1 MKNIKTIP
9 FNWDTY
15 QSDKDKY
22 TLVTRDGREVTELI
36 RFSQQPENGDIMY
49 GLVRGEVF
57 SWDDDGSYF
66 SDIAEHNREDLMLEY
81 EEKVVGSWVN
91 IHQDESG
98 QYLYVGATYST
109 MKEAMKYT
117 TSEGYVT
124 TINLNDIV
132 CK

>member
-36 RFSQQPENGDIMY
+36 RFSHQPENGDIMY

-66 SDIAEHNREDLMLEY
+66 SDIAEHHREDLMLEY
-81 EEKVVGSWVN
+81 EEEEVGRWVN
-91 IHQDESG
+91 
-98 QYLYVGATYST
+98 LYKDCPAYKTGSEFRTKAQALE
-109 MKEAMKYT
+109 MKGNDNYICT
-117 TSEGYVT
+117 F
-124 TINLNDIV
+124 NLNDIL
-132 CK
+132 